1 MKMVDIILIPGWIDL
16 QVNGYGGMNFSDSSL
31 TIQDIE
37 KVSTQLLE
45 KGTIGYCPTMI
56 SSSLETYEHNLP
68 LISKAIEKQEK
79 GAKILGIHLEGPFIN
94 PEKGYR
100 GIHREENILSPSIE
114 IYNQLKI
121 WAQNK
126 IALIT
131 IAPERPGA
139 LELIKNVIND
149 NNTIVSIG
157 HSNAGKDI
165 IQQAVKVGAQ
175 AATHVGNGL
184 PDLIPRHDN
193 PIWAILAEDNLFGFF
208 ITDGFHLPKEMI
220 KTCLRAKKA
229 SKFIVTSDLIHLGGK
244 KPGNYII
251 NDTPVVLE
259 PNGHL
264 HVQNSS
270 QLAGSASSMMECMNF
285 LASLGELSVE
295 ELIQIGH
302 DNPLN
307 LLETTVDREKIIQK
321 PIISFQKNK
330 FTIKSNTV

>member
-1 MKMVDIILIPGWIDL
+1 MKMVDIISIPGWIDL
-16 QVNGYGGMNFSDSSL
+16 QVNGYDGVNFSDPSL
-31 TIQDIE
+31 TTSDIE

-45 KGTIGYCPTMI
+45 KGTIGYCPTLI
-56 SSSLETYEHNLP
+56 SSSLGTYKHNLT
-68 LISKAIEKQEK
+68 LISKAMEIQER
-79 GAKILGIHLEGPFIN
+79 GAKILGVHLEGPFIN

-121 WAQNK
+121 WSQNK
-126 IALIT
+126 IVLIT
-131 IAPERPGA
+131 LAPELPGA
-139 LELIKNVIND
+139 IELINYITKD
-149 NNTIVSIG
+149 DKTIVSIG
-157 HSNAGKDI
+157 HSNAGKKT
-165 IQQAVKVGAQ
+165 IQQAVKKGIR

-184 PDLIPRHDN
+184 PDLIPRHNN
-193 PIWAILAEDNLFGFF
+193 PIWVIIADDDIFGFF

-229 SKFIVTSDLIHLGGK
+229 SKFIVTSDLIHIGGK

-251 NDTPVVLE
+251 NDIPVVLE

-264 HVQNSS
+264 HVQESS

-285 LASLGELSVE
+285 LASIGELTLE

-307 LLETTVDREKIIQK
+307 LLKTTIKQEKINEK

-330 FTIKSNTV
+330 FIIKSNSV